1 MPVRRMSLK
10 KWIVGNYE
18 RLSVEDRARYG
29 DMVIVTANGTYSGKA
44 VWGAEDMEKE
54 LAFKINAWVES
65 YRDQIRQLPDL
76 GDFDG
81 FIELQDVT
89 WKYPGG
95 EEHIPYIT
103 FFMDQVIAVYTTEY
117 PDQFDW
123 KK

>member
-54 LAFKINAWVES
+54 LAFKINAWLSLTGTRSGNFRIWEILMVLLS
-65 YRDQIRQLPDL
+65 CR
-76 GDFDG
+76 
-81 FIELQDVT
+81 T
-89 WKYPGG
+89 
-95 EEHIPYIT
+95 
-103 FFMDQVIAVYTTEY
+103 
-117 PDQFDW
+117 
-123 KK
+123 